1 MPYAPG
7 IPLTIAEDVTYF
19 NASAGLWTTVEDYSL
34 FARMLANNGSFNGRQ
49 FLKPETVRQMASNQI
64 GPFIMGGYPPLGMP
78 GEGLKFGF
86 GLMSVH
92 LPDVEGTH
100 LPAGSFGWNGDGTRL
115 FWVVP
120 GERIVILSM
129 MPTVGPLAAPMQRTI
144 EAIVMGSIIHR

>member
-1 MPYAPG
+1 
-7 IPLTIAEDVTYF
+7 
-19 NASAGLWTTVEDYSL
+19 
-34 FARMLANNGSFNGRQ
+34 
-49 FLKPETVRQMASNQI
+49 
-64 GPFIMGGYPPLGMP
+64 LGMP